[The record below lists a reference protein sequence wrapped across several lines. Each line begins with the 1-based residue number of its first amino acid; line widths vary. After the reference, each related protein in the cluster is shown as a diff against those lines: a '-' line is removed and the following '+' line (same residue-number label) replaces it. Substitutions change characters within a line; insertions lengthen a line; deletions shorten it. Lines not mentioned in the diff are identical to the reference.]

1 MRWRKAE
8 RSPADATL
16 AARMLRRDAAAFV
29 GRAPELQIVSEA
41 FADDSPISVLL
52 VHGPAG
58 IGKSAFLREVERRG
72 RHAGWI
78 AFTTALEQRL
88 EEAQNVERPL
98 VLIDDWERTGTTGHR
113 LRGQLLPSLPARA
126 IVALASRQPPEPE
139 WFEGGWD
146 TLVFEVALGPL
157 SSRDSLA
164 LLEKRGVAPDRRAA
178 DIVRWAGGLPLALR
192 VAADAARADPDWS
205 PVAASPITPDLAGAV
220 REALRSLGL
229 PHALAQSPL
238 ASGQGIAQRAASIR
252 ALIREAGEQAFGE
265 TADERLLNRVLVRGY
280 LDPAS
285 SHEQAAAELHL
296 SRSTYFRRLKVASD
310 RVADYVAAHLQLMM
324 GAEWRG
330 SAGVTD
336 WARTGRGSS

>member
-78 AFTTALEQRL
+78 AFTTAREQRL

-113 LRGQLLPSLPARA
+113 LRGQLLPALPARA

-157 SSRDSLA
+157 
-164 LLEKRGVAPDRRAA
+164 VARF
-178 DIVRWAGGLPLALR
+178 AGP
-192 VAADAARADPDWS
+192 ARETGRCPRS
-205 PVAASPITPDLAGAV
+205 PGGGHRQVG
-220 REALRSLGL
+220 
-229 PHALAQSPL
+229 
-238 ASGQGIAQRAASIR
+238 
-252 ALIREAGEQAFGE
+252 
-265 TADERLLNRVLVRGY
+265 
-280 LDPAS
+280 
-285 SHEQAAAELHL
+285 
-296 SRSTYFRRLKVASD
+296 
-310 RVADYVAAHLQLMM
+310 
-324 GAEWRG
+324 RG
-330 SAGVTD
+330 SARSRSGWRPTQLGPTPTGHQSRPLRSRRISLARCERRCAA
-336 WARTGRGSS
+336 WACPTRSRRARSPAGRGSRSARRRSER